1 MSGIAEFYAI
11 NSSTFNFF
19 RKSQI
24 SQTLDSV
31 MCPVVLGNM

>member
-31 MCPVVLGNM
+31 MCPVELGNM

>member
-1 MSGIAEFYAI
+1 MSGITESYAD
-11 NSSTFNFF
+11 SSTFNFF